1 MRMSLRLAMATGCL
15 TGVLSAEAKAQELD
29 PRLYPKFEFDASAT
43 LLLLSENIRVDPLN
57 QPGEGT
63 EINAEDVLGVSE
75 TSLQPRAALRWR
87 PGKRHELEV
96 GFLRVVRSAE
106 KVLVDTLT
114 FSDTTFAAGL
124 RINSN
129 LRTSQAFL
137 TYRYA
142 FRVRPE
148 SQIGAGVGLGA
159 IFLKNE
165 LDAVG
170 GATTGGPDTT
180 IAEYSRTSSFTAP
193 TLSVGL
199 YGRFKLGEKWY
210 LDSDARGVYF
220 AIENF
225 KAGVAELGL
234 AARRF
239 FSNTFG
245 AELGYTL
252 GFYTVELEKSNT
264 TGERFLDI
272 DVAGKIKYTVNG
284 FRGGAVF
291 IF

>member
-1 MRMSLRLAMATGCL
+1 MWMSLRLALVIGCL

-29 PRLYPKFEFDASAT
+29 PRLYPKFELGASAT
-43 LLLLSENIRVDPLN
+43 FLLLGENIRIDSKADSV
-57 QPGEGT
+57 EGT
-63 EINAEDVLGVSE
+63 EIDAEDVLGVSG

-96 GFLRVVRSAE
+96 GFLRAVRSAE

-114 FSDTTFAAGL
+114 FSDTSFAAGL

-165 LDAVG
+165 LDAIG

-193 TLSVGL
+193 TLSVGV
-199 YGRFKLGEKWY
+199 YGRFKLGERWY
-210 LDSDARGVYF
+210 LESDARGVYF
-220 AIENF
+220 KVENF

-234 AARRF
+234 TGRRF
-239 FSNTFG
+239 FSDTFA
-245 AELGYTL
+245 AELGYNL
-252 GFYTVELEKSNT
+252 GFYTVTLERTAEDS
-264 TGERFLDI
+264 FLGI
-272 DVAGKIKYTVNG
+272 DVAGKIKYAVNG